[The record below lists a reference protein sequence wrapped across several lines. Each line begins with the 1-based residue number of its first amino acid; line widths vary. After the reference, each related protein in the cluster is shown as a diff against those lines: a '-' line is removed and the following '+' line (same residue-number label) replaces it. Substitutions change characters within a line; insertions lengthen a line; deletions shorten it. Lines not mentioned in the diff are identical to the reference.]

1 MDNSNMPAPPKTWLV
16 ESILATLFCCMPFGI
31 VGIVYASKVE
41 SLYQNGL
48 YDQAHKASEDAGKW
62 TKISFW
68 LGLIVIVLYF
78 IAIMFSGASIFFLQ
92 GF

>member
-1 MDNSNMPAPPKTWLV
+1 
-16 ESILATLFCCMPFGI
+16 MPFGI

-41 SLYQNGL
+41 YLYQNGL
-48 YDQAHKASEDAGKW
+48 YDQAQKASADAGKW